1 MNKVILILTLMMS
14 TILGTNAQTG
24 KSHIP
29 RDLEEAVQTL
39 DKLISEEEK
48 SELRKMGEDEFL
60 AATHLGIGMYL
71 RNEWGLWGK
80 SDLSKYF
87 RRRGVHHPDDMSY
100 EILKAYYK
108 MLCQRPWNDIDLVIG
123 TYGEHLHIYN
133 LDCQTLEFRLT
144 ALTEAKNPSYALEG
158 LGYIFAVSEVGEG
171 SGAYSFQ
178 VTKGA
183 EEGGR
188 TMETTAEM
196 SVQMTADRRQTGADP
211 CFAMVYTEPYIGPHL
226 MTADYSGGSVSVFP
240 IRNGQI
246 GERVEQI
253 CFEGSGPVEG
263 RQESSHIH
271 QLKAVPNVDG
281 YILASDL
288 GADVIRLL
296 KTGKGEGTAANP
308 GTLELEHVKDIECP
322 AGSGPRHMEFSE
334 DGKMLYCIAE
344 LSGEVLAYKVSGRKK
359 PAFKLVQRIQAD
371 EVNAGGS
378 ADIHMHPSEQWL
390 YTSHRLENDGI
401 SIFKVLKDGKLEK
414 IGYAHTGRHPR
425 NFMITPDGKILVVAC
440 RDDRSLQVFR
450 IEPDGTLTQT
460 QSTLIFDEDMPSSVT
475 TTQL

>member
-1 MNKVILILTLMMS
+1 MKKAILIMVLMIS
-14 TILGTNAQTG
+14 AVFGTDAQND
-24 KSHIP
+24 KSYIP
-29 RDLEEAVQTL
+29 RDLEEAVLAL

-48 SELRKMGEDEFL
+48 DELCKMGEDEFL

-71 RNEWGLWGK
+71 RNEWGLWKK
-80 SDLSKYF
+80 SELWKYF
-87 RRRGVHHPDDMSY
+87 RRRGIFHPDDMSG
-100 EILKAYYK
+100 EILKSYYK
-108 MLCQRPWNDIDLVIG
+108 FLCQRPWNDTNLVIG
-123 TYGEHLHIYN
+123 TYGEHLYIYN
-133 LDCQTLEFRLT
+133 LDCQTLEFTLK
-144 ALTEAKNPSYALEG
+144 AQAEAKNPSYALEG

-171 SGAYSFQ
+171 SGAYSFKLGGD
-178 VTKGA
+178 TDKG
-183 EEGGR
+183 EL
-188 TMETTAEM
+188 TVDM
-196 SVQMTADRRQTGADP
+196 SADIRQTGADP
-211 CFAMVYTEPYIGPHL
+211 CFAMVYTKPYISPLL

-271 QLKAVPNVDG
+271 QLKAVPNAEG

-296 KTGKGEGTAANP
+296 KAGKGEGT
-308 GTLELEHVKDIECP
+308 GTLELTHIEDIECP

-344 LSGEVLAYKVSGRKK
+344 LSGEVLVYKVSGKKK
-359 PAFKLVQRIQAD
+359 PSFKFVQRIQAD

-425 NFMITPDGKILVVAC
+425 NFMITPDGKLLLVAC
-440 RDDRSLQVFR
+440 RDDRSIQVFR
-450 IEPDGTLTQT
+450 IEKEGTLTLT
-460 QSTLIFDEDMPSSVT
+460 QSTLTFTDDMPSSVVAIPHF
-475 TTQL
+475 